1 MPEVREPAGISPA
14 AIASWFG
21 DLGIE
26 FSGSLRFE
34 RIGLGQSNLT
44 YLVRDAA
51 DGKWVLRRP
60 PLGRLLASSHDV
72 ASRAGL

>member
-1 MPEVREPAGISPA
+1 VSEVREAAGISPA
-14 AIASWFG
+14 VIATWFG